1 VWAVLVFILR
11 PNCTWADQ
19 NTDDLI
25 QKVERRYNGAK
36 TLAVDFVE
44 EYSVQGHRRPAES
57 GKLTLRKQGKMR
69 WDYAKPAGKLFV
81 SDGKMVYLYT
91 SEDNKVEEIPLKDTE
106 DMRAPLAFLLG
117 HLELKKEFR
126 DFAVWPEGEERWLS
140 ANAKSPRSLYEKV
153 EMLVNPDGAIKAL
166 VVFGRDASRLQFA
179 LSHEQLNPTV
189 NDAFFA
195 FRIPPGAEVVSALEY
210 AGEGR

>member
-1 VWAVLVFILR
+1 LSPIS
-11 PNCTWADQ
+11 TSADQ
-19 NTDDLI
+19 NADEVI

-36 TLAVDFVE
+36 TLQVNFVE
-44 EYSVQGHRRPAES
+44 EYSVQGRRRRAES

-69 WDYAKPAGKLFV
+69 WDYTQPAGKLFV
-81 SDGKMVYLYT
+81 SDGKMIYLYT
-91 SEDNKVEEIPLKDTE
+91 SDDNKVEEIPLKDTE

-117 HLELKKEFR
+117 HLELKKEFG
-126 DFAVWPEGEERWLS
+126 DFAVRPDGEARWLS
-140 ANAKSPRSLYEKV
+140 ANAKGPRALYEKL
-153 EMLVNPDGAIKAL
+153 EMLINPDGEIKTL

-179 LSHEQLNPTV
+179 LSQEHLNPAV

-195 FRIPPGAEVVSALEY
+195 FRIPPGAEVVNALEY